1 MDKDELI
8 YEHTFSLNPWEKED
22 LSSHLIRQNSYFDK
36 RATQIPMS
44 AFYWTPPRE
53 APLFHL
59 QDGWL
64 WELDNNV
71 NVLFATELYS

>member
-36 RATQIPMS
+36 RVTQISDECILLNPSQGSPIISSLRWMIVGVGQQCECT
-44 AFYWTPPRE
+44 FC
-53 APLFHL
+53 H
-59 QDGWL
+59 
-64 WELDNNV
+64 
-71 NVLFATELYS
+71 